1 MPFQGSVI
9 ARVYTSDAL
18 LPIFNA
24 PVSFTQVEQDGTRTL
39 LAIRQTNTS
48 GLTSPV
54 YVPTPEPSSSQ
65 FPGSLQTPYATVDI
79 QTSVPGYNRISV
91 SGVQIFPDIETIQDF
106 QLRPVP
112 ISQRDESLLHP
123 QRTQAL

>member
-24 PVSFTQVEQDGTRTL
+24 PVIFTQVQQDGTRTL

-48 GLTSPV
+48 GLTVPV
-54 YVPTPEPSSSQ
+54 YVSTPEPSSSQ
-65 FPGSLQTPYATVDI
+65 SPGSLQVPYATVDI
-79 QTSVPGYNRISV
+79 QTCFPGYNRISV

-106 QLRPVP
+106 QLRPIPV
-112 ISQRDESLLHP
+112 SERNESLLYP

>member
-65 FPGSLQTPYATVDI
+65 SPGGLQTPYATVDI

-112 ISQRDESLLHP
+112 ISERDESLLYP

>member
-54 YVPTPEPSSSQ
+54 YVSTPEPSSSQ
-65 FPGSLQTPYATVDI
+65 SPGSLQTPYATVDI

-106 QLRPVP
+106 QLRPIP
-112 ISQRDESLLHP
+112 ISQRDESLLYP

>member
-24 PVSFTQVEQDGTRTL
+24 PVTFTQVQQDGTRTL

-48 GLTSPV
+48 GLTVPV
-54 YVPTPEPSSSQ
+54 YVSTPEPSSSQ
-65 FPGSLQTPYATVDI
+65 SPDSSQVPYATVDI
-79 QTSVPGYNRISV
+79 QTSFPGYNRISV

-106 QLRPVP
+106 QLRPIPV
-112 ISQRDESLLHP
+112 SERNESLLYP